1 MTHLLDL
8 PRPLVMAHRGDAVHA
23 PENTFASF
31 RRALQAGAN
40 ILETD
45 LWFTQ
50 DEVLV
55 CHHDRTLERVTDGTG
70 AIPERTL
77 AEVKQVRVV
86 RSYCGQF
93 SETDYPD
100 ERIPTL
106 QELLAFVP
114 EDVGLALEL
123 KDPRLSEPGA
133 ARQLIETIRP
143 RIEARTV
150 LLLSFH
156 VDLLRAARRCAPDVW
171 IGKIGLF
178 SPIPIFGGN
187 GIGTTWPA
195 IKWNPLYVFIA
206 HLQRLWVCPL
216 DPTPEERLGRYLRM
230 GVDAVLT
237 DDPGRTQRALA
248 ALSAGR
254 GGG

>member
-8 PRPLVMAHRGDAVHA
+8 PRPMVMAHRGDAVHA
-23 PENTFASF
+23 PENTFAAF
-31 RRALQAGAN
+31 GRALRAGAD

-55 CHHDRTLERVTDGTG
+55 CHHDRTLDRVTDSTG
-70 AIPERTL
+70 AIPESTL
-77 AEVKQVRVV
+77 AEVKQARVL

-93 SETDYPD
+93 NETAYPG
-100 ERIPTL
+100 EQIPTL

-114 EDVGLALEL
+114 EHVGLALEL
-123 KDPRLSEPGA
+123 KDPRLSEPQA

-156 VDLLRAARRCAPDVW
+156 VDLLRAARRWAPDVW
-171 IGKIGLF
+171 IGKIGMF
-178 SPIPIFGGN
+178 SPIPVFRGN

-195 IKWNPLYVFIA
+195 MKWNPLYTLIA
-206 HLQRLWVCPL
+206 RLQRLWVCPL

-237 DDPGRTQRALA
+237 DDPARTRRALA
-248 ALSAGR
+248 VLS
-254 GGG
+254 GGGG